1 MTSGRSLTQP
11 PPPVQPAWL
20 QVRVGGAA
28 QRVPLALVR
37 AVIPMPPVT
46 RVPGAPSSLRG
57 LIAWRGRVLPVVSV
71 AAPTAD
77 ESPAACAVVT
87 YAGETLVALAVDAVD
102 GFVGPAEAEGE
113 VLDPLVLTG

>member
-1 MTSGRSLTQP
+1 MTGRVVTQP
-11 PPPVQPAWL
+11 PPTAEPAWL
-20 QVRVGGAA
+20 RVRVGDGL

-46 RVPGAPSSLRG
+46 RVPGAPPFLRG

-71 AAPTAD
+71 AAVSEVA
-77 ESPAACAVVT
+77 SAACAVVA
-87 YAGETLVALAVDAVD
+87 YAGETVVALAVDAVE

-113 VLDPLVLTG
+113 VLDLVALMR